1 MEMEKAVPGST
12 VRILLVEDEAEVAE
26 TVVDLLEALGYQ
38 VTLKASGEEA
48 LVSLPGEPPFDLLIS
63 DVVMPGM
70 SGVELACEARRR
82 NAGLGVILT
91 SGFSASSLEEARQ
104 DLSDCIFLRKPYSL
118 ADLSN
123 SIAEGLE
130 GAGAG
135 GAAS

>member
-1 MEMEKAVPGST
+1 MPGST

-48 LVSLPGEPPFDLLIS
+48 LV
-63 DVVMPGM
+63 M